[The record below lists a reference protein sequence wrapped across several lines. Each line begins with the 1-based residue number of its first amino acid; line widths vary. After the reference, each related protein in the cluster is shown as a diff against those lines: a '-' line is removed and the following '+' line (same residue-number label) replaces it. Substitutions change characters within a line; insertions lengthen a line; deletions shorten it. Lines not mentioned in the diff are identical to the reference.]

1 MKQYEQCALA
11 QKSPAHVPLHPWE
24 WPSHPWARLHVDYAG
39 PFMGKMFLVLIDAHS
54 KWMDVYT
61 LPSATSHSTI
71 SVLRTIFTSHG
82 QPEILVSDNG
92 TTFTSS
98 EFGIFLRQNGIRHI
112 TSAPYHLATNGLAER
127 AIQILKNSLK
137 NSGPGDIDKQLAR
150 LLFHY
155 RTTPHVT
162 TGISPAELLMGRPL
176 HTHLDLLRPNIAISV
191 HMSQDSQKL
200 NYDRKSRSRSFSA
213 EDSVFARQ
221 SNNDSPW
228 IPGLWLRS
236 LEN

>member
-1 MKQYEQCALA
+1 MKQYEHCALS

-39 PFMGKMFLVLIDAHS
+39 PFMGKMFLVLVDANS
-54 KWMDVYT
+54 KWMDVHT
-61 LPSATSHSTI
+61 LPS
-71 SVLRTIFTSHG
+71 V
-82 QPEILVSDNG
+82 
-92 TTFTSS
+92 
-98 EFGIFLRQNGIRHI
+98 FLRQNGIRHI

-137 NSGPGDIDKQLAR
+137 KSRPGDTVKQLAR

-155 RTTPHVT
+155 RTTLHVT

-176 HTHLDLLRPNIAISV
+176 HTHLDLLRPNIAIRV

-213 EDSVFARQ
+213 EDTVFARQ